1 MFIAGCGLQN
11 NMPTNELKINN
22 QTVEVE
28 VVKNVVDQ
36 AKGLSGR
43 ASICDNCGMLFEYED
58 YSIRYFWMKDM
69 EFPLDIIWIKD
80 DTVVGFIE
88 DVQVMDSAGEISRV
102 KSPEAVNKV
111 LEIGS
116 GFSAKVGLKIG
127 EKVEY

>member
-1 MFIAGCGLQN
+1 
-11 NMPTNELKINN
+11 
-22 QTVEVE
+22 
-28 VVKNVVDQ
+28 
-36 AKGLSGR
+36 
-43 ASICDNCGMLFEYED
+43 
-58 YSIRYFWMKDM
+58 MKDM